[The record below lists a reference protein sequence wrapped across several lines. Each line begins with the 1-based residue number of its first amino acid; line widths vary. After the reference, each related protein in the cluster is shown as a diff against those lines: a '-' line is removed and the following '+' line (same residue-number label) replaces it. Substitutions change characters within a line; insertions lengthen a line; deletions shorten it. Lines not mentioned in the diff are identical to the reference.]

1 MIYSVHQPQYL
12 PWLGF
17 FDKVNKSDCFVFLDD
32 VQYKSRE
39 FQNRNKIRTKDGWVW
54 LTVPVLDRRGIKIKD
69 LLIDDSKDWTS
80 THMKSLQSWYARAPY
95 FDKHFDF
102 FQSLYAA
109 PWKRLVDVNVA
120 VIKYVLKALAIEKQI
135 YFESA
140 LGAGGE
146 KTQRIVNIGKKIGGD
161 VYLSGAG
168 GRDYL
173 DEEILKKSGIRLE
186 YQDYAH
192 PVYRQQFMK
201 DKEDFMPYLSIVDFL
216 FNEGDACR
224 KVLGGGSCHV

>member
-17 FDKVNKSDCFVFLDD
+17 FDKLLKSDCFIFLDD
-32 VQYKSRE
+32 VQYKHRE
-39 FQNRNKIRTKDGWVW
+39 FQNRNKIRTKDGWIW
-54 LTVPVLDRRGIKIKD
+54 LTVPVLDKRGTKIKD
-69 LLIDDSKDWTS
+69 LLIDNSKDWAS
-80 THMKSLQSWYARAPY
+80 SHLKSLKSWYARAPY
-95 FDKHFDF
+95 FDKHIGF
-102 FQSLYAA
+102 FEKLYSGE
-109 PWKRLVDVNVA
+109 WRQLVDLNVA
-120 VIKYVLKALAIEKQI
+120 VIEYVVEVLGIKKKIT
-135 YFESA
+135 FESA

-146 KTQRIVNIGKKIGGD
+146 KTQRIVNIGKKIGAD

-173 DEEILKKSGIRLE
+173 EDALFGEAGVELT

-201 DKEDFMPYLSIVDFL
+201 GNADFIPYMSVVDL
-216 FNEGDACR
+216 MFNEGDGSR
-224 KVLGGGSCHV
+224 NVIEGGSRRV